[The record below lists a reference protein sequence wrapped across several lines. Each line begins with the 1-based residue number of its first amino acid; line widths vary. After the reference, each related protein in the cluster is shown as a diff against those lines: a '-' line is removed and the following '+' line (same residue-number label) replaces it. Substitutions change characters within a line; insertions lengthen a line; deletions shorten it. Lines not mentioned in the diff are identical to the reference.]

1 MNYEIQIRRKA
12 QKSLA
17 KISEPF
23 QSNIIE
29 SINSLAHN
37 PHPTNSKKLIGRPA
51 WRIRIGNYRVIYE
64 IENKLLIIL
73 VLDIDHRKNI
83 YRK

>member
-1 MNYEIQIRRKA
+1 MTYEIQIRRKA

-17 KISEPF
+17 KIPEPF
-23 QSNIIE
+23 QGNIIDA
-29 SINSLAHN
+29 INLLAHN
-37 PHPTNSKKLIGRPA
+37 PHPANSKKLTGRPA
-51 WRIRIGNYRVIYE
+51 WRIRIGNYKAIYE
-64 IENKLLIIL
+64 IENNLLTIL

>member
-1 MNYEIQIRRKA
+1 MNYEVQIRRKA

-17 KISEPF
+17 KIPEPF

-29 SINSLAHN
+29 AISSLARN
-37 PHPTNSKKLIGRPA
+37 AHPVNSKKLTGRPA
-51 WRIRIGNYRVIYE
+51 WRIRIGNYRAIYE
-64 IENKLLIIL
+64 IENKLLTIL
-73 VLDIDHRKNI
+73 VLDIDHRKSI

>member
-17 KISEPF
+17 KIPEPF
-23 QSNIIE
+23 QGNIVDA
-29 SINSLAHN
+29 INSLAHN
-37 PHPTNSKKLIGRPA
+37 PHPANSKKLTGRPA
-51 WRIRIGNYRVIYE
+51 WRIRIGNYRAIYE
-64 IENKLLIIL
+64 IENNFLTIL
-73 VLDIDHRKNI
+73 VLDIAHRKNI

>member
-12 QKSLA
+12 QKTLA
-17 KISEPF
+17 QIPEPF
-23 QSNIIE
+23 QSNIIDA
-29 SINSLAHN
+29 INSLAHN
-37 PHPTNSKKLIGRPA
+37 PYPANSKKLTGRPA
-51 WRIRIGNYRVIYE
+51 WRIRIGNYRAIYE
-64 IENKLLIIL
+64 IENKLLTIL

>member
-17 KISEPF
+17 KIPEPF
-23 QSNIIE
+23 QGNIIE
-29 SINSLAHN
+29 TITSLAHN
-37 PHPTNSKKLIGRPA
+37 PNPTNSKKLTGRSA
-51 WRIRIGNYRVIYE
+51 WRIRIGNYRAIYE

-73 VLDIDHRKNI
+73 S
-83 YRK
+83 